1 MRKLQHRRNFSRQ
14 KEVDVC
20 SYPFGGWNNSNLF
33 YPESTVRFYD
43 ILLVVFCVLP
53 IANLT
58 GKKLYRLKNNVFIV
72 LIKFLDG
79 RKPYTQSRPTTLTC
93 DPGIWAVGTGLRA
106 GTSEVCCGVWTQ
118 ADDG

>member
-1 MRKLQHRRNFSRQ
+1 MFQHCRNFSRQ

-43 ILLVVFCVLP
+43 ILLVAFCVFP
-53 IANLT
+53 IANLS
-58 GKKLYRLKNNVFIV
+58 GKKLYRLKNNVFIA

-79 RKPYTQSRPTTLTC
+79 RKPYNDILRDNPSLIFTFYLFYLETL
-93 DPGIWAVGTGLRA
+93 
-106 GTSEVCCGVWTQ
+106 EVTPCHFLSICPLSSHAIV
-118 ADDG
+118 